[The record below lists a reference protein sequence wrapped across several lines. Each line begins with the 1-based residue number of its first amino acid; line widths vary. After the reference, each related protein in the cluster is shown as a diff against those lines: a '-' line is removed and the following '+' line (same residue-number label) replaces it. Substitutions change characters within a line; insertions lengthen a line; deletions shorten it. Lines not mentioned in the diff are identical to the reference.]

1 MRSLSILF
9 ILVIAS
15 CAAIGKA
22 DSAKPMT
29 KNPTTAVIY
38 SLCLPGL
45 GQAYTENF
53 WKVPL
58 FTGTAIVTGWL
69 FFRNNA
75 DFNNTSDLYDQARAS
90 GASAETTALLL
101 RQREAFRDNRDLSG
115 VIFLL
120 AYGLAAVDA
129 YVGAHL
135 YDFDVSDDVSMGIG
149 PKRTHLLALNMSVSF

>member
-1 MRSLSILF
+1 MRSLSILIF
-9 ILVIAS
+9 LVAAS
-15 CAAIGKA
+15 CTAFGKA

-45 GQAYTENF
+45 GQVYTENY

-58 FTGTAIVTGWL
+58 FAGTAVVTGWL

-75 DFNNTSDLYDQARAS
+75 DFNNTSDLYDQALAS
-90 GASAETTALLL
+90 GNNASSTALLL
-101 RQREAFRDNRDLSG
+101 RQREAFRDNRDLSA

-129 YVGAHL
+129 YVGANL

-149 PKRTHLLALNMSVSF
+149 PSKTHLMALNVRVSF

>member
-9 ILVIAS
+9 FLVVAS
-15 CAAIGKA
+15 CAALGKA
-22 DSAKPMT
+22 DSVKPMS

-45 GQAYTENF
+45 GQVYTETY

-58 FTGTAIVTGWL
+58 FTGTALVTGWL

-75 DFNNTSDLYDQARAS
+75 DFNNTSDLYDQALAS
-90 GASAETTALLL
+90 GNNPGATALLL
-101 RQREAFRDNRDLSG
+101 RQREAFRDNRDLAG

-120 AYGLAAVDA
+120 TYGLAAVDA

-149 PKRTHLLALNMSVSF
+149 PSRTHLMALNVRVSF